1 MEVLMATQEQYDALN
16 KYQYKDSRLEFC
28 KDANDNW
35 IVGISVLKDSD
46 FAEIQSQLQELEVID
61 YAQPE
66 E

>member
-46 FAEIQSQLQELEVID
+46 FSEIQSQLQELEVID